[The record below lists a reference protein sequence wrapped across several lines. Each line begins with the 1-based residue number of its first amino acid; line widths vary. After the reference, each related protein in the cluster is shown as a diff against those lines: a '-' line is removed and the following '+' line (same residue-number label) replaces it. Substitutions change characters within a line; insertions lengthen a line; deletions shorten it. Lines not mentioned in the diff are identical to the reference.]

1 MREGPWRHHAVAVS
15 SLLLW
20 ALAGRS
26 QHHKDLLPL
35 DGSDYLGFV
44 LAIGSLLVAAGG
56 GIGGGA
62 LLVPIFIIIFG
73 ALEAGVAE
81 QVWPGC
87 GYRGDCTF

>member
-1 MREGPWRHHAVAVS
+1 MRPGPWHSHAAAVG

-20 ALAGRS
+20 TLVGRP
-26 QHHKDLLPL
+26 QHHKDFFPL

-73 ALEAGVAE
+73 EHMRRAA
-81 QVWPGC
+81 
-87 GYRGDCTF
+87 TTS